1 LQREGSPFSR
11 NIYRH
16 RTEDEIMTVTTH
28 SELTLEKVNQAIA
41 AILDVL
47 GEPET
52 ELHNRAL
59 TAFQSGDHQ
68 TVKRLASTHLSDY
81 YCKALGYLG
90 GALKLTPNTDTIL
103 AESARSAADHVKE
116 KALARLGTETEKA
129 LS

>member
-1 LQREGSPFSR
+1 MTTTI
-11 NIYRH
+11 N
-16 RTEDEIMTVTTH
+16 TELSAER
-28 SELTLEKVNQAIA
+28 VNQAVS

-52 ELHNRAL
+52 ELHRKAL

-68 TVKRLASTHLSDY
+68 TVKRLASTNLSDY

-103 AESARSAADHVKE
+103 AESARSASDFVKE
-116 KALARLGTETEKA
+116 KTLTHLGNEIAKA
-129 LS
+129 LG

>member
-1 LQREGSPFSR
+1 MLGNPE
-11 NIYRH
+11 
-16 RTEDEIMTVTTH
+16 
-28 SELTLEKVNQAIA
+28 SELHSK
-41 AILDVL
+41 
-47 GEPET
+47 
-52 ELHNRAL
+52 AL

-103 AESARSAADHVKE
+103 AESARAAADFAKE
-116 KALARLGTETEKA
+116 KTLAQLGAEIEKA